1 MRSHDLVIPRR
12 AGLACVLSL
21 ACAASIAQAQ
31 AETFTAAA
39 AGTGGA
45 ASGAPVSVVVL
56 RYTSDGTRKTLI
68 EALKNGATPAARAL
82 LAKEPDVGSVQIGDR
97 RTALKYVYTR
107 ETATGRQITAVTAVP
122 IAIAGGAT
130 SVAGFDLGLV
140 LLDVDGSGAG
150 RGDLVPAT
158 KIHVNDDGAF
168 ETEDYNGVVVHLST
182 VVATGRK

>member
-1 MRSHDLVIPRR
+1 M
-12 AGLACVLSL
+12 
-21 ACAASIAQAQ
+21 
-31 AETFTAAA
+31 
-39 AGTGGA
+39 
-45 ASGAPVSVVVL
+45 
-56 RYTSDGTRKTLI
+56 
-68 EALKNGATPAARAL
+68 
-82 LAKEPDVGSVQIGDR
+82 
-97 RTALKYVYTR
+97 
-107 ETATGRQITAVTAVP
+107 TAVP

-168 ETEDYNGVVVHLST
+168 ETEDYNGVVVHLSN